1 MNLQDP
7 VTALSGVGA
16 KRAETLA
23 TLGIETIEDLLSY
36 YPFRYEDI
44 QERQIQEINDQEKV
58 TLKGLVVSPAVLNR
72 FGYKKSKL
80 SFRLM
85 QENDVFMVSFFNQ
98 PYLKDKVVV
107 GEEIAIY
114 GRWDA
119 KSQTL
124 NGMKILSSSSQNEG
138 FSPIYHV
145 NKSIRQTTLIQLTNN
160 TDSIN

>member
-80 SFRLM
+80 SFRL
-85 QENDVFMVSFFNQ
+85 
-98 PYLKDKVVV
+98 
-107 GEEIAIY
+107 A
-114 GRWDA
+114 
-119 KSQTL
+119 SQR
-124 NGMKILSSSSQNEG
+124 
-138 FSPIYHV
+138 P
-145 NKSIRQTTLIQLTNN
+145 
-160 TDSIN
+160 